1 MVALSEQYLDPLRR
15 KFNMRDD
22 YNWELH
28 SDDIGAHTDFK
39 EKMTYGDYLQ
49 LELLLDSQKRLST
62 HHDEMLFIV
71 IHQVSELWLKLMIHE
86 IEAATDAIQK
96 EEYQSAF
103 KMLARV
109 SKIQSQ
115 IIQSWDVL
123 STLTP
128 AEYMEFR
135 NFLGNASG
143 FQSYQYRLVEFVL
156 GYKTP
161 HIVKIYEKNPLLH
174 KRLKAAFEAPG
185 LYDVS
190 IQALSKQG
198 FDIND
203 HILNRDFSNK
213 YEQDPTVANAWL
225 EVYRNKDTYWDLYQ
239 LAEKLVDIEDWFQQW
254 RFRHM
259 KTVERIIGHKTGTG
273 GTSGVGYLKSVL
285 EHYFFPELWEI
296 RTKL

>member
-1 MVALSEQYLDPLRR
+1 MC
-15 KFNMRDD
+15 DD
-22 YNWELH
+22 YVWEYY
-28 SDDIGAHTDFK
+28 SDDTGAYTDFK

-49 LELLLDSQKRLST
+49 LESLLDSQKRLSN

-86 IEAATDAIQK
+86 IEAATEAIK
-96 EEYQSAF
+96 NSEYQAAF

-109 SKIQSQ
+109 SKIQTQ
-115 IIQSWDVL
+115 IIHAWDVL

-135 NFLGNASG
+135 GFLGNASG

-161 HIVKIYEKNPLLH
+161 HIVKIYEKDSVLH
-174 KRLKAAFEAPG
+174 ARLKEAFEAPG

-190 IQALSKQG
+190 IQALSREG
-198 FDIND
+198 FIINQS
-203 HILNRDFSNK
+203 ILERDFSKK

-225 EVYRNKDTYWDLYQ
+225 EVYRNTDKYWNLYQ

-273 GTSGVGYLKSVL
+273 GTSGVGYLKRVL
-285 EHYFFPELWEI
+285 DHYFFPELWEV
-296 RTKL
+296 RTKI

>member
-1 MVALSEQYLDPLRR
+1 
-15 KFNMRDD
+15 MRED
-22 YNWELH
+22 YIWDFY
-28 SDDIGAHTDFK
+28 SDDSGAYTDFK

-49 LELLLDSQKRLST
+49 LETLLDSQKRLSN

-86 IEAATDAIQK
+86 IEAATNAIQNG
-96 EEYQSAF
+96 EYQAAF

-109 SKIQSQ
+109 SKIQTQ
-115 IIQSWDVL
+115 IIHAWDVL

-135 NFLGNASG
+135 GFLGNASG

-161 HIVKIYEKNPLLH
+161 HIVKIYEKNPVLH
-174 KRLKAAFEAPG
+174 NRLKSAFEAPG

-190 IQALSKQG
+190 IQALAKEG
-198 FDIND
+198 FHINQS
-203 HILNRDFSNK
+203 ILERDFSSK
-213 YEQDPTVANAWL
+213 YQQDQTVADAWL
-225 EVYRNKDTYWDLYQ
+225 EVYRNKDTYWNLYQ

-273 GTSGVGYLKSVL
+273 GTSGVGYLKKVL
-285 EHYFFPELWEI
+285 DHYFFPELWEV